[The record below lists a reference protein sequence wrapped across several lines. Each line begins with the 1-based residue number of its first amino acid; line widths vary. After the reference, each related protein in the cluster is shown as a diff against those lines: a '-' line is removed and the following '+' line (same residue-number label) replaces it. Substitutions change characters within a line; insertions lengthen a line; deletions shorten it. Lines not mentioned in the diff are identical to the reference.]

1 MEVEKKQA
9 LERVKFY
16 ESKYEQLKKTVERE
30 KQDLNEKEEMLEKKF
45 DEREK
50 NMKEGIKA

>member
-1 MEVEKKQA
+1 MEVEKRQA

-30 KQDLNEKEEMLEKKF
+30 KQDL
-45 DEREK
+45 REK
-50 NMKEGIKA
+50 